1 MTTLKRSYTPQTL
14 KVLFALSGNQ
24 CAHPD
29 CTNPVIEPA
38 TEQSDAHVAAQ
49 ICHIYAISPNG
60 PRGKSGLTQKELNSP
75 ENLILLCRHHHGIVD
90 GQHETYSVTQLKQWK
105 QSHEAE
111 MQERLS
117 TDLAAIQADVLS
129 HPYFPVALVDQK
141 IAEEVENLRKSRFFQ
156 EFDRIKSS
164 LALGE
169 RLSKRE
175 LSGGSDKIRG
185 QGLAWCAR
193 LLSYSNALDKTKEFL
208 EIARTLGDSPEI
220 QIAEAFVL
228 SQKGDK
234 AAALQ
239 TLAAIDSGASRSAA
253 LVIVAH
259 HDGAKGAVQWMHDAR
274 YQAGDLDADG
284 KNLFLNYQLQLG
296 HWDAAARTVSFFSK
310 SDFEEAPILHHSA
323 ALAKLSIAVP
333 ADFRA
338 VTLKQTPFDAAN
350 TPLASDAIAMDAR
363 RTAYRHFL
371 NGVEAAKQLGCLHAA
386 RIDDEYALWLELRDP
401 AQSAHGK
408 SRLVGKLR
416 NPSIGLG
423 FVRYALQFGIKMDL
437 NAVERDT
444 ERNIAI
450 NGEMTIDAAAACFA
464 LAFTKATPEESA
476 NYIARYHDQLA
487 AHIPSNLMRSLQ
499 IEMLSRAGLI
509 ERANA
514 ILSQLIEQGIPVEQ
528 ENNLKR
534 LISESL
540 RNEPVKSRKEQYMST
555 GDLTDLINLVTA
567 LEEHRQWFDLCKF
580 GKRLFE
586 ETHAL
591 RDAERLVDAF
601 NSTQRSEAVV
611 DFLNANPGLLAQSR
625 HLKMSYAWGLY
636 NEGALLES
644 RAALAELSDD
654 AASPNYRVL
663 QMNLGIA
670 MGDWASLSNYIANEY
685 QNRHDR
691 SACDLVDAAQLAF
704 HIASPHAKELV
715 FEAAEKA
722 DGDATI
728 LARAYFVATS
738 AGWEN
743 DPDVFQWLEQAAEL
757 SGENGPI
764 QKMNL
769 KDILDRKP
777 EWDRRESDIWRLLAQ
792 GRIPIFMAA
801 QSLNKTLINLT
812 TFPALVNLSETDPR
826 RRSAIPAYSGGLI
839 PQPFDLTG
847 KKVALDATALLTLSF
862 LNILDVALDAFETV
876 YIPHSTLG
884 WLFEEWQ
891 KATFHQPSR
900 MRNARKVRDLLS
912 TKVLEKFDSST
923 VASSDLA
930 LQVGDELAALI
941 AEAERIREGD
951 DTQHIVVRSSPVYRL
966 SSLLEE
972 EADLSA
978 HAAALSSCLAVV
990 AKLRQ
995 KGQITAN
1002 EEKRAC
1008 AYLQFHEKPWP
1019 NQPEISDGATLY
1031 LDGLSI
1037 TYLLHLELLGKLKA
1051 AGLRAVASPGEVS
1064 EADALIAYKHIS
1076 DGVKDVIESVR
1087 VSLNSRIESGK
1098 VRVGSRQKI
1107 DADEDEDKSILEY
1120 PTAGVMDLA
1129 SYCDAAIVDDRFIN
1143 QHPNI
1148 DSGGTQMPVLS
1159 TLGLLDA
1166 LVSGAVI
1173 SDDDRLEYRTRL
1185 RRAGYFFVPVSE
1197 KELERCLRASD
1208 VVDGNVLETAE
1219 LKAIRE
1225 SMLRVRMSD
1234 WLQLPEE
1241 TLWLASTI
1249 EVFIRVLKSL
1259 WVEGE
1264 DHSIITARSDW
1275 ILNQIDVRG
1284 WAHSFGSERG
1294 DNIVRLGRGAH
1305 ILRLALPINASK
1317 KVNNA
1322 YLEWVEDRILTP
1334 IRENF
1339 PDLYSWI
1346 VKQYRKL
1353 VVEIAENRLIQEET
1367 T

>member
-1 MTTLKRSYTPQTL
+1 M
-14 KVLFALSGNQ
+14 FASSGNQ

-29 CTNPVIEPA
+29 CTNTVIEPA
-38 TEQSDAHVAAQ
+38 TEESDAHVSAQ
-49 ICHIYAISPNG
+49 ICHIYAISSNG
-60 PRGKSGLTQKELNSP
+60 PRGKSGLTQQELNSP
-75 ENLILLCRHHHGIVD
+75 ENLILLCRHHHDIVD
-90 GQHETYSVTQLKQWK
+90 GQHETYPATQLKQWK

-111 MQERLS
+111 MQRPPS
-117 TDLAAIQADVLS
+117 ADLAAIQANVFS
-129 HPYFPVALVDQK
+129 RPYFPVALVDQK

-156 EFDRIKSS
+156 EFDRTKSS
-164 LALGE
+164 LGLGE
-169 RLSKRE
+169 RLSERE
-175 LSGGSDKIRG
+175 LSGGSDEIRS

-193 LLSYSNALDKTKEFL
+193 LLSRSDALDQAEEFL
-208 EIARTLGDSPEI
+208 EIARTLGDSPEMR
-220 QIAEAFVL
+220 IAEAFVL

-239 TLAAIDSGASRSAA
+239 ILAAIDSCASRSAA
-253 LVIVAH
+253 LIIVAH
-259 HDGAKGAVQWMHDAR
+259 HNGAEGAVQWIHDAR
-274 YQAGDLDADG
+274 YKAGDLDADG
-284 KNLFLNYQLQLG
+284 KNLLLNYQLQLG
-296 HWDAAARTVSFFSK
+296 HWDAAARTVSSFSE
-310 SDFEEAPILHHSA
+310 SDFKEAPILHHSA

-338 VTLKQTPFDAAN
+338 VTLKQIPFKAVDV
-350 TPLASDAIAMDAR
+350 PLGSDAIAMGAR
-363 RTAYRHFL
+363 RAAHRHFL
-371 NGVEAAKQLGCLHAA
+371 NGVKAAKQLGCPRAA

-401 AQSAHGK
+401 AQSAYGK
-408 SRLVGKLR
+408 NRLKGKFQDR
-416 NPSIGLG
+416 STGLG
-423 FVRYALQFGIKMDL
+423 FVHYALQFGIEMDL
-437 NAVERDT
+437 SAVERDI

-450 NGEMTIDAAAACFA
+450 NGEMTIDAAAARFA

-476 NYIARYHDQLA
+476 DYIARYHDQLA
-487 AHIPSNLMRSLQ
+487 AHIDSNLMRSLQ
-499 IEMLSRAGLI
+499 IEMLSRASLI

-534 LISESL
+534 LISESQG
-540 RNEPVKSRKEQYMST
+540 NNPVKSRKEQYMST
-555 GDLTDLINLVTA
+555 GALADLINFVA
-567 LEEHRQWFDLCKF
+567 ELEKHRQWDDLCEF
-580 GKRLFE
+580 GKRLFA
-586 ETHAL
+586 ETHSL
-591 RDAERLVDAF
+591 RDAERLVNAF
-601 NSTQRSEAVV
+601 NNTNKSDLLV
-611 DFLNANPGLLAQSR
+611 DFLNENFDLLAQSR
-625 HLKMSYAWGLY
+625 HLKVSYAWGLY
-636 NEGALLES
+636 NEGALLEF

-654 AASPNYRVL
+654 AAGPNYRAL
-663 QMNLGIA
+663 QVNLGIA

-685 QNRHDR
+685 QSRHDR
-691 SACDLVDAAQLAF
+691 SARDLIDAAQLAF
-704 HIASPHAKELV
+704 HVASPHAKELV
-715 FEAAEKA
+715 FEAAAKA
-722 DGDATI
+722 DGDAAI

-769 KDILDRKP
+769 KDILDQKP
-777 EWDRRESDIWRLLAQ
+777 EWDRWTSDMWQWLEQ

-812 TFPALVNLSETDPR
+812 IFPALTNLSETDPR
-826 RRSAIPAYSGGLI
+826 RRSAIPAYSGGRV
-839 PQPFDLTG
+839 PQRFDLTG

-891 KATFHQPSR
+891 KAAFHQPSR
-900 MRNARKVRDLLS
+900 MRNARKLRDLLA
-912 TKVLEKFDSST
+912 TGLLEQFAPIS

-951 DTQHIVVRSSPVYRL
+951 DTQHIVVRPSPVYRL
-966 SSLLEE
+966 SSLMKE
-972 EADLSA
+972 EADLTA
-978 HAAALSSCLAVV
+978 HARVLCSCLAVV
-990 AKLRQ
+990 AKLKK
-995 KGQITAN
+995 KGQITSK

-1008 AYLQFHEKPWP
+1008 TYLQLHEKPWP
-1019 NQPEISDGATLY
+1019 NQPEITDGATLY
-1031 LDGLSI
+1031 LDDSAI
-1037 TYLLHLELLGKLKA
+1037 THLLHLGLLGKLKA

-1064 EADALIAYKHIS
+1064 EADALITYERIS
-1076 DGVKDVIESVR
+1076 NEVKDVIESVR
-1087 VSLNSRIESGK
+1087 ASLHSRIESGK
-1098 VRVGSRQKI
+1098 VRVASRQKI
-1107 DADEDEDKSILEY
+1107 DAGENEDKSILEH
-1120 PTAGVMDLA
+1120 PTDNVIALA
-1129 SYCDAAIVDDRFIN
+1129 PYCDAAIVDDRFIN
-1143 QHPNI
+1143 QHENI
-1148 DSGGTQMPVLS
+1148 DSGGAQAPVLS
-1159 TLGLLDA
+1159 TLDLLDA

-1185 RRAGYFFVPVSE
+1185 RRAGYFFVPVNE
-1197 KELERCLRASD
+1197 KELERCLRALD

-1241 TLWLASTI
+1241 APWLDSTV

-1259 WVEGE
+1259 WVEGA
-1264 DHSIITARSDW
+1264 DHSVITARSDW

-1284 WAHSFGSERG
+1284 WAHSLGPENG
-1294 DNIVRLGRGAH
+1294 DHIVRLGRGAN

-1317 KVNNA
+1317 EVNGA
-1322 YLEWVEDRILTP
+1322 YLKWVEDRILNPT
-1334 IRENF
+1334 RENF

-1346 VKQYRKL
+1346 VEQYRKL
-1353 VVEIAENRLIQEET
+1353 VAEIAEKRLIQEET
-1367 T
+1367 I

>member
-1 MTTLKRSYTPQTL
+1 M
-14 KVLFALSGNQ
+14 SGNQ

-29 CTNPVIEPA
+29 CTNPVIERA
-38 TEQSDAHVAAQ
+38 TEESDDHVAAQ
-49 ICHIYAISPNG
+49 ICHIYAISSDG
-60 PRGKSGLTQKELNSP
+60 PRGKSGLTQQELNSP

-90 GQHETYSVTQLKQWK
+90 GQHETYSVTWLEQWK

-111 MQERLS
+111 MKKRLS
-117 TDLAAIQADVLS
+117 ANLSVIQADVLS

-156 EFDRIKSS
+156 EFDRTKSS
-164 LALGE
+164 LVFGE
-169 RLSKRE
+169 RLSERE
-175 LSGGSDKIRG
+175 LSGGSDKIRR

-193 LLSYSNALDKTKEFL
+193 LLSYSNAFDKAKEFL
-208 EIARTLGDSPEI
+208 EIAKTLGDSPEI
-220 QIAEAFVL
+220 RIAEAFVL

-234 AAALQ
+234 AAALKI
-239 TLAAIDSGASRSAA
+239 LAAIDSCASRSAA
-253 LVIVAH
+253 LIIVAH
-259 HDGAKGAVQWMHDAR
+259 HNGVEGAVQWMHDAR
-274 YQAGDLDADG
+274 YKVGDLDADG
-284 KNLFLNYQLQLG
+284 KNLLLNYQLQLG
-296 HWDAAARTVSFFSK
+296 HWDAAARTVSSFSEL
-310 SDFEEAPILHHSA
+310 DFEEAPILHHLA

-333 ADFRA
+333 DYFRA
-338 VTLKQTPFDAAN
+338 VTLKEIPLDAAN
-350 TPLASDAIAMDAR
+350 APLASDAVAMDAR
-363 RTAYRHFL
+363 RAAHRHFL
-371 NGVEAAKQLGCLHAA
+371 SGVEAAKQLGCPRAA

-401 AQSAHGK
+401 AQSVHGK
-408 SRLVGKLR
+408 SRLVDKLR
-416 NPSIGLG
+416 DPSTGLG
-423 FVRYALQFGIKMDL
+423 FVHYALQFGIELDPNMI
-437 NAVERDT
+437 ERDI
-444 ERNIAI
+444 EQNIAI
-450 NGEMTIDAAAACFA
+450 NGEMTIDAAVACFA

-476 NYIARYHDQLA
+476 DYIARYHDRLTV
-487 AHIPSNLMRSLQ
+487 HIDSNRMRFLQ

-514 ILSQLIEQGIPVEQ
+514 ILSQLIEQGIPIEQ

-534 LISESL
+534 LISESQE
-540 RNEPVKSRKEQYMST
+540 NNPVKSHKKQYMST
-555 GDLTDLINLVTA
+555 GTLTDLINLVTE
-567 LEEHRQWFDLCKF
+567 LEKHRQWDDLCEF
-580 GKRLFE
+580 GKRLFA

-591 RDAERLVDAF
+591 RDAERLVNAF
-601 NSTQRSEAVV
+601 NSTHRSEALV
-611 DFLNANPGLLAQSR
+611 DFLNANLDLLAQSE

-654 AASPNYRVL
+654 VVNPNYRRL
-663 QMNLGIA
+663 QVNLGIA

-691 SACDLVDAAQLAF
+691 SARNLIDAAQLAF

-715 FEAAEKA
+715 FKAAAKA

-743 DPDVFQWLEQAAEL
+743 DPEVFEWLEQAAEL

-764 QKMNL
+764 QKMKL

-777 EWDRRESDIWRLLAQ
+777 EWDRRESDIWQWLAQ

-801 QSLNKTLINLT
+801 QSLNKMLINLT
-812 TFPALVNLSETDPR
+812 IFPALTNLSETDPR
-826 RRSAIPAYSGGLI
+826 RRSAIPAYSGGRV

-862 LNILDVALDAFETV
+862 LNILDVALNALETV

-891 KATFHQPSR
+891 KAAFHQPSR
-900 MRNARKVRDLLS
+900 MRNAHKLRDLLA
-912 TKVLEKFDSST
+912 TGLLEQFAPIS
-923 VASSDLA
+923 VANSDLA

-951 DTQHIVVRSSPVYRL
+951 DTQHIVVHPSPVYRL

-972 EADLSA
+972 EADLTA
-978 HAAALSSCLAVV
+978 HARVLCSCLAVV
-990 AKLRQ
+990 VKLKK
-995 KGQITAN
+995 KGQITSN

-1008 AYLQFHEKPWP
+1008 AYLQLHEKPWP

-1031 LDGLSI
+1031 LDDLAI
-1037 TYLLHLELLGKLKA
+1037 TYLLHLGLLGKLKA
-1051 AGLRAVASPGEVS
+1051 AGLRAVVSPEEVS
-1064 EADALIAYKHIS
+1064 EADALIAYERIS
-1076 DGVKDVIESVR
+1076 NEVKDVIESVR
-1087 VSLNSRIESGK
+1087 ASLNSRIESGK
-1098 VRVGSRQKI
+1098 IMVGSRKKI
-1107 DADEDEDKSILEY
+1107 DEDEDKSILEY
-1120 PTAGVMDLA
+1120 PIANVIALA

-1143 QHPNI
+1143 QHQNM
-1148 DSGGTQMPVLS
+1148 DSSDAQAPILS
-1159 TLGLLDA
+1159 TLDLLDA

-1185 RRAGYFFVPVSE
+1185 RCAGYFFVPVNE

-1208 VVDGNVLETAE
+1208 VVGGNVLETAE

-1225 SMLRVRMSD
+1225 SMLRVQMSD
-1234 WLQLPEE
+1234 WLQLPKEA
-1241 TLWLASTI
+1241 LWLASTI
-1249 EVFIRVLKSL
+1249 EVFIRVLKNL
-1259 WVEGE
+1259 WVKGI
-1264 DHSIITARSDW
+1264 DHSVITARSDW

-1284 WAHSFGSERG
+1284 WAHSFGPENRE
-1294 DNIVRLGRGAH
+1294 NIVRFGWGAH
-1305 ILRLALPINASK
+1305 ILRLALPVNASK
-1317 KVNNA
+1317 EVNNA
-1322 YLEWVEDRILTP
+1322 YLKWVEDRILTP
-1334 IRENF
+1334 SKENF

-1346 VKQYRKL
+1346 VEQYRKL
-1353 VVEIAENRLIQEET
+1353 VAEIAEKRLIQEET